1 MNGVRERG
9 TEQRQDAAQRSARPV
24 ASAEAGRGAAEQPEP
39 GGNPLDASETSQFA
53 HDAPETGTRAGAI
66 RPPAGAAPLVAFA
79 MTDDEGR
86 MLASRN
92 AHTVFYAAS
101 TVKLGLMLAVVIA
114 AERGELSLQD
124 RLECHRVFTCVDQD
138 GATETFGLEPED
150 SDASFP
156 ADGTMATV
164 ADLVA
169 MMIDRSSNEATNV
182 LFDRVGPGRIAEAF
196 RLCRATGSRMER
208 RIGDPCAV
216 RAGLTNE
223 TTAADL
229 VAVMR
234 AIISGRL
241 TTRRNADWMR
251 EVLEDQEHPRIGTV
265 VRDGVPWGS
274 KSGDVPGIEHD
285 VAFVG
290 PAVSRRFLAICTRGY
305 EAEPGREAIRA
316 LAAALLP

>member
-9 TEQRQDAAQRSARPV
+9 TEPRQDAAQRSARPV
-24 ASAEAGRGAAEQPEP
+24 ATADAGRAAERSEVS
-39 GGNPLDASETSQFA
+39 GNPLGSPEANRVS
-53 HDAPETGTRAGAI
+53 HDVPATGMRPGAI
-66 RPPAGAAPLVAFA
+66 RPPAEAAPLIAFA
-79 MTDDEGR
+79 MSDDEGR

-138 GATETFGLEPED
+138 GTTETFGLEPED

-208 RIGDPCAV
+208 RIGDPFAV

-223 TTAADL
+223 TTASDL

-234 AIISGRL
+234 AIVGGRL

-251 EVLEDQEHPRIGTV
+251 EVLEAQEHPRIGTV
-265 VRDGVPWGS
+265 VPDGVPWGS

-290 PAVSRRFLAICTRGY
+290 PAASRRFLAICTRGY
-305 EAEPGREAIRA
+305 DAEPGREAIRA